1 MAVLE
6 LGDQPFFSD
15 KNRAFWNLHSAGWG
29 GAALVRSASNHGGPF
44 PRVSIWQGTTDG
56 TVNPQD
62 QRELVDQWTNV
73 LGIDQVPDSED
84 RINGQAHKQ
93 YKDSNGKT
101 LVETVLI
108 NGAYFLRVFPLK
120 FAVPCRPI

>member
-1 MAVLE
+1 M
-6 LGDQPFFSD
+6 
-15 KNRAFWNLHSAGWG
+15 
-29 GAALVRSASNHGGPF
+29 RSASNHGGPF

-108 NGAYFLRVFPLK
+108 NGMGHGTPIAPGTAANQCGKAAPFILDVGICSSYHILK
-120 FAVPCRPI
+120 FWGLDAP